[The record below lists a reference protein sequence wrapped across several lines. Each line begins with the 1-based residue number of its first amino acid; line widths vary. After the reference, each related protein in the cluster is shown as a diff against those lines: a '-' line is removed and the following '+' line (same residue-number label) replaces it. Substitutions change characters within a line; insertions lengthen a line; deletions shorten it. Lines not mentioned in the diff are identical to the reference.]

1 MTYICV
7 FWLSLQ
13 GIKNIIYMKKIVL
26 AISFLLIG
34 FALSAQIFNPVKWS
48 MDYKQ
53 VSADEFDLIFTANID
68 DKWVVYSQEI
78 GDDGPVPTS
87 FTFDKGDHFSRIGKV
102 EESGNRK
109 KKFDKVFEMD
119 LIKFY
124 GIGIFTQRVKVSDIN
139 QPITGYLEFMTCD
152 DVRCLPPTEVD
163 FSFELKSTIST
174 PAKEEK
180 TVPDATPQKEKKG
193 KTSPAPTQAPTS
205 QKATGNTGQQADL
218 QIKLKNEPTIIE
230 AGRATASPSTKQPI
244 VWSAHLEKQGEE
256 TYTLVFD
263 VAIKEGWSVYS
274 QFTDEGGPI
283 PTYFE
288 FDEGT
293 NFELVGKTEEIGKK
307 KSGNDP
313 LFGVNV
319 VKFPH
324 GPIAFRQQLKITDT
338 SKPITGMYGYM
349 ACDDKQCIGPFDNP
363 FKIDLTNNVVLLDAA
378 AEGINTPP
386 TTPGTNEKKAGIFPP
401 QGGIFDSANPSI
413 QATYK
418 TPLGDCGE
426 ESVVRNQNLFW
437 TFIFGFLGG
446 LLALLTPCVFP
457 MIPLTVSFFTKRS
470 KDKAT
475 GIRNALIYGLS
486 IIIIYVAIGL
496 LITGIFGATAL
507 QDLSTNWIANTL
519 FFIIFIFFAFSFF
532 GYYEITLPSSLSTK
546 SDAMSEKGGLIGI
559 FFMAFTLAIVSF
571 SCTGPIIGSALVAS
585 ATNTL
590 GPAIVMLGFSTA
602 LALPF
607 ALFAAFPG
615 WLNSLP
621 KSGGWMTVVK
631 VVLGYVELAL
641 AFKFLSVADMT
652 SHWGILPYEV
662 FMGIWILCFA
672 ALTLYLFRVYRF
684 PHDSP
689 KTGKL
694 PIPRLITGLVSLALT
709 IYLITGF
716 TYNDQRKSY
725 ESLALLSGISPPAH
739 YNIFLPEP
747 EVDAVIKARYP
758 SFTKCAN
765 NLDCFKVYSEG
776 VAYAKE
782 VNKPILLDFTGYG
795 CVNCRK
801 TEEHIWVLDEVWN
814 RIADDYVL
822 ISLYTDDRQKIE
834 NPPTSK
840 LNNRKMR
847 TIGSLWQDFQITN
860 FEQNSQPLYV
870 LLSPD
875 EKVLAAPRGYDSS
888 QDGYIEFLSC
898 GLDVFA
904 N

>member
-1 MTYICV
+1 
-7 FWLSLQ
+7 
-13 GIKNIIYMKKIVL
+13 MKKIV
-26 AISFLLIG
+26 FLLSILFSG
-34 FALSAQIFNPVKWS
+34 LALNAQIFNPVKWS

-53 VSADEFDLIFTANID
+53 ISNDEFDLIFTANID
-68 DKWVVYSQEI
+68 DHWVVYSQEI

-87 FTFDKGDHFSRIGKV
+87 FSFDEGSHYTRIGKV

-109 KKFDKVFEMD
+109 KKYDKVFEMD

-124 GIGIFTQRVKVSDIN
+124 GKGIFTQRVKVTDIS

-163 FSFELKSTIST
+163 FKFQLKSTI
-174 PAKEEK
+174 KK
-180 TVPDATPQKEKKG
+180 ATPKQDPIPEKKKEKK
-193 KTSPAPTQAPTS
+193 PTPPTTAQAHEKDAS
-205 QKATGNTGQQADL
+205 NTGQQADL
-218 QIKLKNEPTIIE
+218 QIKLKNEPTIIGQGK
-230 AGRATASPSTKQPI
+230 AMANPTAKKPI
-244 VWSAHLEKQGEE
+244 VWSAHLEKESEE
-256 TYTLVFD
+256 IYTLVFD
-263 VAIKEGWSVYS
+263 VAIKDGWAVYS

-288 FDEGT
+288 YDKADH
-293 NFELVGKTEEIGKK
+293 FELIGKTEEIGKK

-324 GPIAFRQQLKITDT
+324 GPISFKQKIKITDP

-349 ACDDKQCIGPFDNP
+349 ACDNKQCIGPFDNP
-363 FKIDLTNNVVLLDAA
+363 FKIDIANNVVLLDDA
-378 AEGINTPP
+378 AEEAPTITPSSNTIPHNTKP
-386 TTPGTNEKKAGIFPP
+386 DIFPP
-401 QGGIFDSANPSI
+401 QGGIYDSAQPAI
-413 QATYK
+413 QSTYK
-418 TPLGDCGE
+418 TPIGDCGAE
-426 ESVVRNQNLFW
+426 NVVRNQNLFW

-475 GIRNALIYGLS
+475 GIKNALTYGLS
-486 IIIIYVAIGL
+486 IIVIYVGIGL
-496 LITGIFGATAL
+496 LITGVFGATAL

-519 FFIIFIFFAFSFF
+519 FFVIFIFFAFSFF

-590 GPAIVMLGFSTA
+590 GPAIVMLGFSVA

-631 VVLGYVELAL
+631 VVLGYIELAL

-652 SHWGILPYEV
+652 SHWGILPYEIY
-662 FMGIWILCFA
+662 MGIWILCFA

-689 KTGKL
+689 KKGKL
-694 PIPRLITGLVSLALT
+694 PIPRLIAGLVFLAFT
-709 IYLITGF
+709 VYLVTGF
-716 TYNDQRKSY
+716 KYNDHRKSY
-725 ESLALLSGISPPAH
+725 ESLSLLSGIAPPAH
-739 YNIFLPEP
+739 YNIFLPK
-747 EVDAVIKARYP
+747 VDVDPAIKAKYP
-758 SFTKCAN
+758 SYTKCAN

-801 TEEHIWVLDEVWN
+801 TEEHIWVLDKVWN
-814 RIADDYVL
+814 KIADDYIL
-822 ISLYTDDRQKIE
+822 ISLYTDDRKKLD
-834 NPPTSK
+834 NPPVSK
-840 LNNRKMR
+840 RNNKKMR
-847 TIGSLWQDFQITN
+847 TVGSLWQDFQITN

-870 LLSPD
+870 LMTPD
-875 EKVLAAPRGYDSS
+875 EKVMAAPRGYNSS
-888 QDGYIEFLSC
+888 QGGYIEFLNC
-898 GLDVFA
+898 GLNVF
-904 N
+904 NNQ

>member
-1 MTYICV
+1 
-7 FWLSLQ
+7 
-13 GIKNIIYMKKIVL
+13 MKKIV
-26 AISFLLIG
+26 FLLGILFSG
-34 FALSAQIFNPVKWS
+34 LALNAQIFNPVKWS
-48 MDYKQ
+48 TDYKQ
-53 VSADEFDLIFTANID
+53 VSDDEFDLIFTAKIED
-68 DKWVVYSQEI
+68 HWVVYSQEI

-87 FTFDKGDHFSRIGKV
+87 FTFDEGSHFTRIGKV

-109 KKFDKVFEMD
+109 KKYDKVFEMD

-124 GIGIFTQRVKVSDIN
+124 GKGIFTQRVKVTDISK
-139 QPITGYLEFMTCD
+139 PITGYLEFMTCN

-163 FSFELKSTIST
+163 FKFELKSTLKKDKKET
-174 PAKEEK
+174 P
-180 TVPDATPQKEKKG
+180 T
-193 KTSPAPTQAPTS
+193 PAPTPKQDKKKQPETPKVAIQEQEKKT
-205 QKATGNTGQQADL
+205 ANTGDQQADL
-218 QIKLKNEPTIIE
+218 KIKLKNEPTIIGE
-230 AGRATASPSTKQPI
+230 GKPTATPTAKKPI
-244 VWSAHLEKQGEE
+244 AWNAHLEKDGNDL
-256 TYTLVFD
+256 YTLVFD
-263 VAIKEGWSVYS
+263 VGIKDGWAVYS

-288 FDEGT
+288 FDKGDH
-293 NFELVGKTEEIGKK
+293 FELIGKTEEIGKK

-319 VKFPH
+319 IKFPH
-324 GPIAFRQQLKITDT
+324 GPISFKQKLKITDT

-363 FKIDLTNNVVLLDAA
+363 FKIDIANNAVLLDDAAEAPTTVTPIPNTSLNNSKAA
-378 AEGINTPP
+378 A
-386 TTPGTNEKKAGIFPP
+386 FPP
-401 QGGIFDSANPSI
+401 QGGVYDSAQPNI
-413 QATYK
+413 QASYK
-418 TPLGDCGE
+418 TPLGDCGAE
-426 ESVVRNQNLFW
+426 NVVRNQSLFW

-446 LLALLTPCVFP
+446 LVALLTPCVFP

-475 GIRNALIYGLS
+475 GIKNAITYGLS
-486 IIIIYVAIGL
+486 IIVIYVGIGL
-496 LITGIFGATAL
+496 LITGAFGATAL
-507 QDLSTNWIANTL
+507 QDLSTNWIANVL

-546 SDAMSEKGGLIGI
+546 SDQMSERGGMIGI

-590 GPAIVMLGFSTA
+590 GPAVVMLGFSVA

-631 VVLGYVELAL
+631 VVLGYIELAL

-662 FMGIWILCFA
+662 YMGIWILCFA

-694 PIPRLITGLVSLALT
+694 PLPRMITGLIFLAFT
-709 IYLITGF
+709 IYLATGF
-716 TYNDQRKSY
+716 KYNDHRKSY
-725 ESLALLSGISPPAH
+725 ESLALLSGIAPPAH
-739 YNIFLPEP
+739 YNIFLPEV
-747 EVDAVIKARYP
+747 EVDPVIKAKYP

-801 TEEHIWVLDEVWN
+801 TEEHIWVLDKVWN

-822 ISLYTDDRQKIE
+822 VSLYTDDREKLE
-834 NPPTSK
+834 NPPVSK
-840 LNNRKMR
+840 HNNKKMR
-847 TIGSLWQDFQITN
+847 TVGSLWQDFQITN

-870 LLSPD
+870 LMTPD
-875 EKVLAAPRGYDSS
+875 EKVMAAPRGYNSS
-888 QDGYIEFLSC
+888 QKGYIDFLNC
-898 GLDVFA
+898 GLDVFGEYSKK
-904 N
+904 